1 MKTLKYS
8 TCNEPEGDPD
18 YTKVTTEEAKHIAE
32 AEKSGFVNESDIDWD
47 NLTDDY
53 IENLTDYFLLSEAEK
68 RMAGNNDSENNSHEQ
83 MLKELGITEKD
94 LDGIDVEI
102 EYIYSELEVAEKQ
115 VKQGKVLDAD
125 ESLAQIKKKYNI

>member
-1 MKTLKYS
+1 MKTLEYS
-8 TCNEPEGDPD
+8 AHNED
-18 YTKVTTEEAKHIAE
+18 V
-32 AEKSGFVNESDIDWD
+32 S
-47 NLTDDY
+47 
-53 IENLTDYFLLSEAEK
+53 DYFLLSEAEK
-68 RMAGNNDSENNSHEQ
+68 RMADNNDSENISHEQ

-102 EYIYSELEVAEKQ
+102 EYIYSELAAAEKQ

>member
-1 MKTLKYS
+1 MKTLEYS
-8 TCNEPEGDPD
+8 AHNED
-18 YTKVTTEEAKHIAE
+18 V
-32 AEKSGFVNESDIDWD
+32 S
-47 NLTDDY
+47 
-53 IENLTDYFLLSEAEK
+53 DYFLLSEAEK
-68 RMAGNNDSENNSHEQ
+68 RMADNNDSENISHEQ

-102 EYIYSELEVAEKQ
+102 ECIYSELEAAEKQ

>member
-18 YTKVTTEEAKHIAE
+18 YTKVTTEEAKLIAE

-68 RMAGNNDSENNSHEQ
+68 RMADNNDSENISHEQ

-102 EYIYSELEVAEKQ
+102 EYIYSELAAAEKQ

>member
-1 MKTLKYS
+1 MKTLEYS
-8 TCNEPEGDPD
+8 AHNED
-18 YTKVTTEEAKHIAE
+18 V
-32 AEKSGFVNESDIDWD
+32 S
-47 NLTDDY
+47 
-53 IENLTDYFLLSEAEK
+53 DYFLLSETEK
-68 RMAGNNDSENNSHEQ
+68 RMADNNDSKNISHEQ

-102 EYIYSELEVAEKQ
+102 EYIYSELEAAEKQ

>member
-1 MKTLKYS
+1 
-8 TCNEPEGDPD
+8 
-18 YTKVTTEEAKHIAE
+18 
-32 AEKSGFVNESDIDWD
+32 
-47 NLTDDY
+47 
-53 IENLTDYFLLSEAEK
+53 
-68 RMAGNNDSENNSHEQ
+68 

-102 EYIYSELEVAEKQ
+102 ECICSELEAAEKQ

>member
-1 MKTLKYS
+1 MKTLEYS
-8 TCNEPEGDPD
+8 ASNEDVSD
-18 YTKVTTEEAKHIAE
+18 Y
-32 AEKSGFVNESDIDWD
+32 
-47 NLTDDY
+47 L
-53 IENLTDYFLLSEAEK
+53 LLSEAEK
-68 RMAGNNDSENNSHEQ
+68 RMAGNDDSENISHEQ

-102 EYIYSELEVAEKQ
+102 EYIYSELQAAEKQ

>member
-8 TCNEPEGDPD
+8 TCNEPEVDPD
-18 YTKVTTEEAKHIAE
+18 YTKVTTEEAKHIA
-32 AEKSGFVNESDIDWD
+32 
-47 NLTDDY
+47 
-53 IENLTDYFLLSEAEK
+53 EAEK

-102 EYIYSELEVAEKQ
+102 ECICSELEAAEKQ

>member
-1 MKTLKYS
+1 MKTLEYS
-8 TCNEPEGDPD
+8 ASHEDVSD
-18 YTKVTTEEAKHIAE
+18 Y
-32 AEKSGFVNESDIDWD
+32 
-47 NLTDDY
+47 L
-53 IENLTDYFLLSEAEK
+53 LLSEAEK
-68 RMAGNNDSENNSHEQ
+68 RMAGNDDSENISHEQ

-102 EYIYSELEVAEKQ
+102 EYIYSELQAAEKQ

>member
-1 MKTLKYS
+1 MLQFKKNNIGGSVMKTLEYS
-8 TCNEPEGDPD
+8 AHNED
-18 YTKVTTEEAKHIAE
+18 V
-32 AEKSGFVNESDIDWD
+32 S
-47 NLTDDY
+47 
-53 IENLTDYFLLSEAEK
+53 DYFLLSEAEK
-68 RMAGNNDSENNSHEQ
+68 RMADNNDSENISHEQ

-102 EYIYSELEVAEKQ
+102 EYIYSELEAAEKQ

>member
-1 MKTLKYS
+1 MKTFEYS
-8 TCNEPEGDPD
+8 AGNED
-18 YTKVTTEEAKHIAE
+18 V
-32 AEKSGFVNESDIDWD
+32 S
-47 NLTDDY
+47 DY
-53 IENLTDYFLLSEAEK
+53 ILLSEAEK
-68 RMAGNNDSENNSHEQ
+68 RMADNNDSENISHEQ

-102 EYIYSELEVAEKQ
+102 EYIYSELQAAEKQ

>member
-1 MKTLKYS
+1 MKTLEYS
-8 TCNEPEGDPD
+8 ASNEDVSD
-18 YTKVTTEEAKHIAE
+18 Y
-32 AEKSGFVNESDIDWD
+32 
-47 NLTDDY
+47 L
-53 IENLTDYFLLSEAEK
+53 LLSEAEK
-68 RMAGNNDSENNSHEQ
+68 RMADNNDSENIPHEQ

-102 EYIYSELEVAEKQ
+102 EYIYSELEAAEKQ

>member
-1 MKTLKYS
+1 MKTLEYS
-8 TCNEPEGDPD
+8 AHNED
-18 YTKVTTEEAKHIAE
+18 V
-32 AEKSGFVNESDIDWD
+32 S
-47 NLTDDY
+47 DY
-53 IENLTDYFLLSEAEK
+53 ILLSEAEK
-68 RMAGNNDSENNSHEQ
+68 RMADNNDSENISHEQ

-102 EYIYSELEVAEKQ
+102 EYIYSELEAAEKQ

>member
-1 MKTLKYS
+1 MKTLEYS
-8 TCNEPEGDPD
+8 ASNED
-18 YTKVTTEEAKHIAE
+18 V
-32 AEKSGFVNESDIDWD
+32 S
-47 NLTDDY
+47 DY
-53 IENLTDYFLLSEAEK
+53 ILLSEAEK
-68 RMAGNNDSENNSHEQ
+68 RMADNDDSENISHEQ

-102 EYIYSELEVAEKQ
+102 EDIYSELEAAEKQ